1 MKNKHIFAYLLFG
14 LTLSLQASCNK
25 YALECFMKNMHQ
37 GTCPVGH
44 QRLADHPNLP
54 LHQFNSANKN
64 SSVQALPK
72 KFSTNEYNKNHTVVA
87 YQQVLEATQNGTLKS
102 YNNYWQR
109 KQ

>member
-1 MKNKHIFAYLLFG
+1 
-14 LTLSLQASCNK
+14 
-25 YALECFMKNMHQ
+25 
-37 GTCPVGH
+37 
-44 QRLADHPNLP
+44 
-54 LHQFNSANKN
+54 
-64 SSVQALPK
+64 VQALPK